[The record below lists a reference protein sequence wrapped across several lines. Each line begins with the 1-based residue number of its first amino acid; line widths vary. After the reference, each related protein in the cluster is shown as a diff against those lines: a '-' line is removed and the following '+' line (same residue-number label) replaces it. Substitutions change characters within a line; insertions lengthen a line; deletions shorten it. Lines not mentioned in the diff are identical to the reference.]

1 MGLKAQL
8 GERKVPIFVDFFLSW
23 VKDHAGGPRCYIV
36 IATELNS
43 MVGGSMGS
51 KGYSSP
57 DKCLVRS
64 M

>member
-43 MVGGSMGS
+43 MVGGVHGV
-51 KGYSSP
+51 KGLFLTE
-57 DKCLVRS
+57 KVLGT
-64 M
+64 

>member
-43 MVGGSMGS
+43 MVGGVLDGFQGV
-51 KGYSSP
+51 KG
-57 DKCLVRS
+57 LFLTG
-64 M
+64 